1 MSFKDF
7 LASKSKAPSQPLWL
21 TSVEGAAP
29 RVEPPPAPP
38 PPPPPPK
45 PRTFRSK
52 LACQASAPCRCRAPP
67 PESCPPAPREAST
80 SPPEAPLV
88 SVICPTTLRRRALHG
103 LLYDNF
109 VAQDHERKEL
119 LVLDSGGA
127 DPSPFFA
134 ALDDPRVRYAYV
146 PSDGDGSGDE
156 RPEFCPTAAVPG
168 NKRNRLVEASGD
180 VVVCMDDDNLYAP
193 SYVSTMVAHLL
204 ASGHDLVTL
213 GAFYVA
219 SPTKGA
225 DGRYA
230 SARGAYAS
238 DWWDGTVFADE
249 GDERGAARGETMVFR
264 KRLYGKQK
272 FLEDAPVGEEGPM
285 VPPAGASHGVE
296 DDAVGIFVHV
306 DHGAN
311 CSGDLMLGADGG
323 RPLPAA
329 CAASAAAALRKH
341 AAAYD
346 ACLDLELA
354 GGNPLVCGR
363 RAVGM
368 C

>member
-1 MSFKDF
+1 
-7 LASKSKAPSQPLWL
+7 
-21 TSVEGAAP
+21 
-29 RVEPPPAPP
+29 
-38 PPPPPPK
+38 
-45 PRTFRSK
+45 
-52 LACQASAPCRCRAPP
+52 
-67 PESCPPAPREAST
+67 
-80 SPPEAPLV
+80 
-88 SVICPTTLRRRALHG
+88 
-103 LLYDNF
+103 
-109 VAQDHERKEL
+109 
-119 LVLDSGGA
+119 
-127 DPSPFFA
+127 
-134 ALDDPRVRYAYV
+134 
-146 PSDGDGSGDE
+146 
-156 RPEFCPTAAVPG
+156 
-168 NKRNRLVEASGD
+168 
-180 VVVCMDDDNLYAP
+180 MDDDNLYAP

-230 SARGAYAS
+230 SAQGAYAS
-238 DWWDGTVFADE
+238 DWWDGTAFADE

-264 KRLYGKQK
+264 KRLYGARK
-272 FLEDAPVGEEGPM
+272 FLEGAPVGEEGPM

-311 CSGDLMLGADGG
+311 CSGDLMLGADGC

-329 CAASAAAALRKH
+329 CAARAAAALRKH